1 MKYETKEKI
10 DYFIVFAVFLQS
22 ALVILQAIMIDVF
35 RMDAEAT
42 TIYRVILSAVPM
54 SLAIILSFRRNPTMF
69 FITYLIA
76 ILLLLLHTIIFPNN
90 AQYIEKDSLRF
101 LLPMV
106 IPSALCLITVRNI
119 DFIEKVWYQISWIVF
134 AEVLIY
140 ALAYFGGLFFITDYN
155 MSFSYGSLLPMF
167 SLYRKKSKLSV
178 LASLLMFIVVVSI
191 GSRGA
196 AIIFLAYI
204 VYDVLQNN
212 KRLIIPLLL
221 LLLFALASL
230 PIIISFLDSI
240 GIQSRTLTLLETDQI
255 GQSSGRDNLYD
266 IAINTILDNP
276 FIGVGLWGD
285 RVLLNGV
292 YCHNILIEIFL
303 NWGIFVGIGII
314 GLFALKTLQVYFK
327 SNKVNKNRIIIY
339 FLVFIGPL
347 MASDSYLTDYD
358 FGIFCGLIY
367 LLYNKKNSVYSIS
380 Q

>member
-1 MKYETKEKI
+1 MSLLKKEKI

-42 TIYRVILSAVPM
+42 TIYRVILSAIPM

-140 ALAYFGGLFFITDYN
+140 VLAYFGGLFFITDYN
-155 MSFSYGSLLPMF
+155 MSFSYGCLLPMS
-167 SLYRKKSKLSV
+167 SLYHKKNKLSV

-204 VYDVLQNN
+204 VFDVLQNN
-212 KRLIIPLLL
+212 KKLIIPLLL
-221 LLLFALASL
+221 LLSFALASL
-230 PIIISFLDSI
+230 PTIISFLDSI
-240 GIQSRTLTLLETDQI
+240 GLQSRTLDLLATGQI
-255 GQSSGRDNLYD
+255 GNSSGRDNLYD

-285 RVLLNGV
+285 RVLFNGG

-303 NWGIFVGIGII
+303 NWGILVGIGII
-314 GLFALKTLQVYFK
+314 GLFGVKTLQVYFK
-327 SNKVNKNRIIIY
+327 SDKLNKNRIISY
-339 FLVFIGPL
+339 FLIFIGPL
-347 MASDSYLTDYD
+347 MASGSYLTDYD